1 MKKAKVLTAA
11 LVAGLL
17 TMGAGYAAWTDN
29 LNITN
34 VIQTGE
40 LAATFTSAS
49 ASGDAYVTA
58 NASAIA
64 PTGRT
69 NSINFTIQN
78 LYPGAGATLNA
89 SFKNDGTIPAKIGS
103 VVVTYNPLNETA
115 PNGFT
120 AISQADY
127 SKIKVSGNVTVYKAD
142 RTKVVKS
149 VDTTL
154 AGLQSALNTQLSGVQ
169 LEPAQGST
177 PAEYVSFENLKVSLD
192 SATGTVQKPN
202 ELEKSWIKFKV
213 DFNLVQHN

>member
-1 MKKAKVLTAA
+1 MKKAKILTAA

-34 VIQTGE
+34 IIQTGE
-40 LAATFTSAS
+40 LASTFTQAS
-49 ASGDAYVTA
+49 AVGDPYVTA
-58 NASAIA
+58 SASAIA

-89 SFKNDGTIPAKIGS
+89 SFKNDGTIPAKIGN
-103 VVVTYNPLNETA
+103 VVVSYNPLNEAA
-115 PNGFT
+115 PTGFT
-120 AISQADY
+120 AISPSDY
-127 SKIKVSGNVTVYKAD
+127 SKIKVSGNLNIYKANGS
-142 RTKVVKS
+142 KAVKS
-149 VDTTL
+149 IDTSL
-154 AGLQSALNTQLSGVQ
+154 SGLQTALNTQLANTQ

-177 PAEYVSFENLKVSLD
+177 AAEYVTLENIRVSLD

-202 ELEKSWIKFKV
+202 ELKKSWVKFKI
-213 DFNLVQHN
+213 DINLVQHN